1 MNNILYGALA
11 VLIGLLTILWFLYSS
26 ANSRINGLKNQV
38 AQYEISIQN
47 KEKEIQF
54 LKEFDKKQLE
64 LIFENEQKIQKLEEE
79 NQNILNKLQKLPDNE
94 SSEILKSLMRS
105 LRGEK

>member
-1 MNNILYGALA
+1 MTNILYGAIA
-11 VLIGLLTILWFLYSS
+11 VLISLLTILWFLYSS

-54 LKEFDKKQLE
+54 LKEFDQKQLQ
-64 LIFENEQKIQKLEEE
+64 LIFENEQKIEQLEKE
-79 NQNILNKLQKLPDNE
+79 NQDILSELQKLPDNE
-94 SSEILKSLMRS
+94 SSEILKSLMKS